1 MKEYLESGNAGVIA
15 ENTIKKAFP
24 ELKESEDERIR
35 KAMINGFNKLDK
47 SAVWYNGITNGQIL
61 AWLEKQEQK
70 PTNTDNKF
78 IRMRETKPKDISEFL
93 DRLTTVE
100 QEFLWEHIAKI
111 RELDKQE
118 QKDILEDAILD
129 SNEDGLIAETIR
141 YKNEQKLVDKVEP
154 KFHKGEWI
162 VFNGLTLCVKEV
174 VKGFYI
180 TTSIDGITN
189 GYDWD
194 IDNAARLWTIRDAKD
209 GDVLYMDN
217 GLSTCT
223 FIYKSINNVII
234 QKYASYNKFGFEG
247 TTYLVLNDG
256 YVCPATK
263 EQRDT
268 LLKAMAD
275 ARYTFDF
282 DKKELKNIEQKS
294 AEWHREDEQNL
305 NACLGFIRDEFLR
318 KWLIDIIHS
327 KYDKPSWS
335 EEDKKMITKICQD
348 LYDYPRI
355 KETKGRIDMKAN
367 EAPNSVEITS
377 IKR

>member
-1 MKEYLESGNAGVIA
+1 
-15 ENTIKKAFP
+15 
-24 ELKESEDERIR
+24 
-35 KAMINGFNKLDK
+35 
-47 SAVWYNGITNGQIL
+47 
-61 AWLEKQEQK
+61 
-70 PTNTDNKF
+70 
-78 IRMRETKPKDISEFL
+78 MRETKPKDISEFL

-118 QKDILEDAILD
+118 QKDILEDTILD

-209 GDVLYMDN
+209 GDVLVHND
-217 GLSTCT
+217 CT
-223 FIYKSINNVII
+223 FIFMGIKDGIVQAIEENILEPIS
-234 QKYASYNKFGFEG
+234 FGEPDKD
-247 TTYLVLNDG
+247 ND
-256 YVCPATK
+256 YHPATK

-275 ARYTFDF
+275 SRYTFDF
-282 DKKELKNIEQKS
+282 DKKELKNIEQKPVFEMKTPEESLGIDSDTYNKIVDECVYGEQKS
-294 AEWHREDEQNL
+294 AT
-305 NACLGFIRDEFLR
+305 
-318 KWLIDIIHS
+318 
-327 KYDKPSWS
+327 WS
-335 EEDKKMITKICQD
+335 EEDEYHKRQILRILKDNGCSQTLQKKTEKWIEEKLKSIRPQSHWKPSDEQMENLSRAFNSGTFRTSLLMSLYQD
-348 LYDYPRI
+348 L
-355 KETKGRIDMKAN
+355 KKLME
-367 EAPNSVEITS
+367 E
-377 IKR
+377 